1 MTQDALEVR
10 RESLGELENSER
22 EAKRL
27 EEALDRGRLRSTEPS
42 VPDTPS
48 TPTDAVDEIGT
59 SMHTETAEG
68 HEQDESPAS
77 VFLPPHPGPSP
88 VRRRAPG
95 MGLLSALSYTIHGMM
110 DTDPESARRS
120 GISKTRETI
129 SQLEDALHL
138 SAQDLKYAS
147 STIQADLDRFQRQ
160 KVADLREMAISMARS
175 HREWCKKNLEA
186 WEEAKK
192 EIVKIPEHPNRI
204 PSERAGAPAAG
215 PSGRRDSTATI
226 NGR

>member
-1 MTQDALEVR
+1 MTQDALEAR

-22 EAKRL
+22 EAKR
-27 EEALDRGRLRSTEPS
+27 
-42 VPDTPS
+42 PDDTQ
-48 TPTDAVDEIGT
+48 PTSPDAADEIGAKMQT
-59 SMHTETAEG
+59 GEEG
-68 HEQDESPAS
+68 LEQDENPAS

-88 VRRRAPG
+88 VKRRAPG

-110 DTDPESARRS
+110 DADPESARRS

-129 SQLEDALHL
+129 SQVSAHSIPIIITAKSHARFQLEDALHL

-175 HREWCKKNLEA
+175 HREWCKK
-186 WEEAKK
+186 
-192 EIVKIPEHPNRI
+192 VC
-204 PSERAGAPAAG
+204 
-215 PSGRRDSTATI
+215 TAVLLK
-226 NGR
+226 